1 MNDEVGFD
9 EAARQL
15 GATTTAAMR
24 VLRNFEQQI
33 AAGTYYVFR
42 VGGGEG
48 GSEGGGGGGEG
59 KKRTL
64 FAFRTGDD
72 ALTFAQRNRLGP
84 SPRLL
89 RLSMAQLLTIM
100 LHRPNVEAVLFVA
113 VVDDTM
119 RPGRRPEGQRVTR
132 TELLEALMSGNERA

>member
-9 EAARQL
+9 EAARQV
-15 GATTTAAMR
+15 GATTTAAMQ
-24 VLRNFEQQI
+24 VLRDFEKQI

-42 VGGGEG
+42 VGGGD
-48 GSEGGGGGGEG
+48 GSGGGGEG
-59 KKRTL
+59 RKRTL
-64 FAFRTGDD
+64 FAFRSGDD

-100 LHRPNVEAVLFVA
+100 LHRSNVEAVLFVA
-113 VVDDTM
+113 DVDDTM
-119 RPGRRPEGQRVTR
+119 RPGQLPEGQRVTR
-132 TELLEALMSGNERA
+132 TDLLEALMDGDAQA